1 MPENISFFVMSG
13 NALKNLGDELQI
25 LVGEK
30 ASHETI
36 ERYGFRCGE
45 GLVQSIDIRCKD
57 TEELRDL
64 LPGVLIETGL
74 GRVDKM
80 DIAPSEVTISF
91 EDSVEAN
98 SIAKTTE
105 PACHFTRGYLSGVLS
120 ALLDRRFTASEQSC
134 MAKGDKRCV
143 HKLVQSVEIR
153 PEYEVGVKDGVIA
166 PEVLIVSGRSPKE
179 LEKAA
184 PAIKFLEGGTGY
196 LIKDE
201 TGERSYELF
210 AEHVKGGFQG
220 LCVTRDFP
228 AKVKKKYG
236 FEKTPV
242 IWLSTTE
249 GEATVAPQNLSGL
262 YYNIENFMRR
272 SERGIVILAGLEYL
286 ISHNTYQS
294 VLKFIQ
300 LVNELISVKGAVLL
314 VPLSPLTLEEKD
326 LKMVERELTIY
337 EGE

>member
-80 DIAPSEVTISF
+80 DILPSEVTISF

-98 SIAKTTE
+98 SIAKTTV
-105 PACHFTRGYLSGVLS
+105 PACHFTSGYLSGVLS
-120 ALLDRRFTASEQSC
+120 ALLDRRFTATEESC

-143 HKLVQSVEIR
+143 HRLAQSAEIR
-153 PEYEVGVKDGVIA
+153 PEYEVGVGEAVLA
-166 PEVLIVSGRSPKE
+166 PEIYKWSEEAKDDIIVKKTGLQALDS
-179 LEKAA
+179 
-184 PAIKFLEGGTGY
+184 GTGY

-201 TGERSYELF
+201 TGERSYEIF
-210 AEHVKGGFQG
+210 AEHVKHGFQG

-228 AKVKKKYG
+228 AKVRKRYG

-300 LVNELISVKGAVLL
+300 LVNELISVKGAVLI

-337 EGE
+337 EGK

>member
-36 ERYGFRCGE
+36 ERYGVRCGE
-45 GLVQSIDIRCKD
+45 GLVQSIDIRCKG

-74 GRVDKM
+74 GRVDRM

-98 SIAKTTE
+98 SVAKTTV

-120 ALLDRRFTASEQSC
+120 ALLDRRFTATEESC

-143 HKLVQSVEIR
+143 HRLVQSAEIR
-153 PEYEVGVKDGVIA
+153 PEYEVGVKDGVLA
-166 PEVLIVSGRSPKE
+166 PEVLIVSGKAKE
-179 LEKAA
+179 GAQGA
-184 PAIKFLEGGTGY
+184 PAMRFLEGGTGY
-196 LIKDE
+196 LVKDE

-210 AEHVKGGFQG
+210 AEHVKHGYQG

-272 SERGIVILAGLEYL
+272 SERGIIILAGLEYL

-300 LVNELISVKGAVLL
+300 LVNELISVKGAVLI

-337 EGE
+337 EGK